1 MNTKELAKTLATYKA
16 VTAKLEAECKT
27 PEAAYEAL
35 KELGLT
41 DSFEQFK
48 QAAKE
53 LAAEAAKMSQEE
65 IEAVVAAAAGYDVDE
80 AEAGIREWGCLSP
93 FIYAAKVLDC
103 QIITNN

>member
-1 MNTKELAKTLATYKA
+1 MNTKELAKKLATYKA
-16 VTAKLEAECKT
+16 VTEKLEAECKT

-65 IEAVVAAAAGYDVDE
+65 IEAVVAAADYDDE
-80 AEAGIREWGCLSP
+80 AETKTSTDAAESPTSQAYWQGIL
-93 FIYAAKVLDC
+93 Y
-103 QIITNN
+103 

>member
-16 VTAKLEAECKT
+16 VTEKLEAECKT

-65 IEAVVAAAAGYDVDE
+65 TEAVVAAGDYDDE
-80 AEAGIREWGCLSP
+80 ADAKIGVDASTQ
-93 FIYAAKVLDC
+93 FIILP
-103 QIITNN
+103 NN